1 MSEKTEMKIPNFL
14 WPTKDPSE
22 CSLPLRPFIT
32 FLTWLLSLCLWKR
45 LSLCLMDLTAS
56 SSQASKAAVTRAKK
70 THASLIAA
78 IAWLTMS
85 SGKSAGNPFAYT
97 CGSSGAYPGGGG
109 DSGFDLEGTG
119 AGDGAESET
128 GRS

>member
-1 MSEKTEMKIPNFL
+1 MKKGNKTPNFL
-14 WPTKDPSE
+14 WPTKDPSKR
-22 CSLPLRPFIT
+22 SLPLRSFTIL
-32 FLTWLLSLCLWKR
+32 LTWLLSLCLGRR
-45 LSLCLMDLTAS
+45 LSLCLLDLTGN
-56 SSQASKAAVTRAKK
+56 SSQISKAVDTMAKT

-109 DSGFDLEGTG
+109 DSGFDLRGPG
-119 AGDGAESET
+119 AGDGAEWET
-128 GRS
+128 GES